1 MKPRRMDH
9 GERDSWERE
18 QRTRQQSDYE
28 VRHYGHR
35 RAFAV
40 WWTCP
45 TCREQVPPYIG
56 HGHLR

>member
-1 MKPRRMDH
+1 MTPK
-9 GERDSWERE
+9 ERDALERE
-18 QRTRQQSDYE
+18 QRRRIANPTTYE

-35 RAFAV
+35 RAFGV

-45 TCREQVPPYIG
+45 VCHEAVPPYEG